1 MRVRVHFN
9 IFNRLN
15 VIKADSRT
23 MLVGLVDRSNRK
35 IVLAH
40 RPKALPKLSD
50 FALEEET
57 VDMPST
63 GEVLIQVDTLSIDA
77 FIRTS
82 LNESGYHTPVP
93 IGGTVSAL
101 GVGRVLESAY
111 SDFNADDA
119 VFGPL
124 GAQTLAKVLG
134 PLVRKVDE
142 KRAPI
147 SAYLGALGLTSGLTS
162 YFGIRDVGR
171 VKEGDTVVVS
181 AAAGG
186 VGSIAVQ
193 LARIE
198 GAVVIGIAGG
208 QQKVRYV
215 VDELGAK
222 ACIDYKSEDVGSRL
236 RQLAPHGVDVYFD
249 NVGGELLD
257 LLLDQISEGARIVI
271 CGAISQ
277 YQQMDQVRGPSLYL
291 RLAER
296 GACMEGFAVTHFADR
311 FAEQIAH
318 QVSCRFDNPSS
329 HYHLINLCPKGDA

>member
-1 MRVRVHFN
+1 
-9 IFNRLN
+9 
-15 VIKADSRT
+15 
-23 MLVGLVDRSNRK
+23 MLLRLVDRSNRK

-40 RPKALPKLSD
+40 RPEGLPKLSD
-50 FALEEET
+50 FALEEEK

-77 FIRTS
+77 FILTT
-82 LNESGYHTPVP
+82 LNERSYHPSVP

-134 PLVRKVDE
+134 PLMRKVDE
-142 KRAPI
+142 KRAPLT
-147 SAYLGALGLTSGLTS
+147 AYLGALGVTSGLTS

-171 VKEGDTVVVS
+171 VKEGETVVVS
-181 AAAGG
+181 AAAGA

-193 LARIE
+193 LALIE

-208 QQKVRYV
+208 PQKVRYV

-222 ACIDYKSEDVGSRL
+222 ACLDYKSEDVDARL
-236 RQLAPHGVDVYFD
+236 HQLAPHGVDVYFD

-257 LLLDQISEGARIVI
+257 VLLDQIREGGRIVV

-277 YQQMDQVRGPSLYL
+277 YQDMDHVRGPSLYL

-296 GACMEGFAVTHFADR
+296 HARMEGFAVSHFADR
-311 FAEQIAH
+311 FAEAEAALAGWVDQGKLVVREHLERGIESFPATLLKL
-318 QVSCRFDNPSS
+318 FDGS
-329 HYHLINLCPKGDA
+329 HIGKLLLAV